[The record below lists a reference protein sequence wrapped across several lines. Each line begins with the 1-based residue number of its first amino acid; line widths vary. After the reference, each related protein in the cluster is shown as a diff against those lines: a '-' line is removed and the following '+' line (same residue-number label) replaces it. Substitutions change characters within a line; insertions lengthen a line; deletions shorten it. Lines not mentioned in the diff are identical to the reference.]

1 MLEELNATGVTTV
14 STQLEDIRLK
24 PYEWLD
30 SRGEMTIRMPYG
42 KATDFGTL
50 GGTEMQARLK
60 ELAGQMG
67 KGTDKVWMISAS
79 PSNVDGAGSR
89 QCMSLQRTGG
99 NFGAIDDWYPMGQC
113 NMDGEFRGAAG
124 KTGPLQGNYYQ
135 DWILEMGRQ
144 GVRFANTHVAGDRSH
159 TLLLNMI
166 EQIQR
171 EKGSNAARGW
181 GIDHCSF
188 IRPADIPRIARLGA
202 IMSCEPIY
210 ILRSAPPGSVAY
222 GDQIANTWV
231 VPVKSILAAGGKV
244 VYEGTGPDFLGGT
257 VWGGLELFQTRK
269 DEKGKVWGPQER
281 LDRTTAL
288 KTATLWAAEYVMKPD
303 KMGSIEAGKWADLIV
318 LDKDYMTIPVEQIHT
333 IEPEMTVFDG
343 KIVYLTTAF
352 SQEYNL
358 KPAGAVISTLA
369 ELRGRR
375 RGSGGAGE

>member
-1 MLEELNATGVTTV
+1 
-14 STQLEDIRLK
+14 
-24 PYEWLD
+24 
-30 SRGEMTIRMPYG
+30 
-42 KATDFGTL
+42 
-50 GGTEMQARLK
+50 
-60 ELAGQMG
+60 
-67 KGTDKVWMISAS
+67 
-79 PSNVDGAGSR
+79 
-89 QCMSLQRTGG
+89 
-99 NFGAIDDWYPMGQC
+99 
-113 NMDGEFRGAAG
+113 
-124 KTGPLQGNYYQ
+124 
-135 DWILEMGRQ
+135 
-144 GVRFANTHVAGDRSH
+144 
-159 TLLLNMI
+159 
-166 EQIQR
+166 
-171 EKGSNAARGW
+171 
-181 GIDHCSF
+181 
-188 IRPADIPRIARLGA
+188 
-202 IMSCEPIY
+202 
-210 ILRSAPPGSVAY
+210 
-222 GDQIANTWV
+222 